1 MEDLNNKIEWD
12 ETKESWGKYPKSKAV
27 VRGIVS
33 RNQEFDEV
41 VTDLDAKMAV
51 LPYGQG
57 RSYGDSCL
65 NDQNILIPTDKL
77 NRFIEF
83 NRETGVLR
91 AEAGLTFKEILDH
104 IVPQGW
110 FLPVVPG
117 TQFVT
122 LGGAIA
128 NDIHGKNHHVA
139 GTFGCHVKSLEL
151 LRSDGSRRI
160 CSAQE
165 NSDWFKA
172 TIGGLGLT
180 GIIIWAEIQLKKI
193 SGPWISR
200 ETVRFAHLA
209 RFFELTQ
216 ESDQKFEYTVGWMDC
231 LSEGPNLGRG
241 VFFRGNHLLLKDV
254 TEVKLKKE
262 SIRTFPCNAPSFL
275 LNRFTMKTFNSTYYH
290 THPSRKSELV
300 HYRPFFFPLDGI
312 NHWNRMYG
320 KRGFFQ
326 YQCVVPFD
334 GTESPLFEIIE
345 TFARSGLGS
354 FLTVIKTFGN
364 SPSPGML
371 SFPKPGVTLTLDVP
385 NDGKKT
391 LRVLDVLDE
400 KVVEVGG
407 RVYPAKDARMS
418 KESFKAYFPERQAFE
433 KYKDP
438 KFSSGFWRRV
448 T

>member
-1 MEDLNNKIEWD
+1 MD
-12 ETKESWGKYPKSKAV
+12 ETNEKLSWDFDKESWGKFPKTKAI
-27 VRGIVS
+27 VRGLAS
-33 RNQEFDEV
+33 RFQNLGEV
-41 VTDLDAKMAV
+41 MQGLDSDLAV

-65 NDQNILIPTDKL
+65 NDRNVLISTEKL
-77 NRFIEF
+77 NRFIEL
-83 NRETGVLR
+83 NTETGILK
-91 AEAGLTFKEILDH
+91 AEAGLTLKEILDH

-139 GTFGCHVKSLEL
+139 GTFGRHVKSLEL
-151 LRSDGSRRI
+151 LRSDGSRRV
-160 CSAQE
+160 CSGEDNA
-165 NSDWFKA
+165 DWLRA

-180 GIIIWAEIQLKKI
+180 GVITWAEIQLKKI
-193 SGPWISR
+193 AGPWIAR

-209 RFFELTQ
+209 RFFELTE
-216 ESDQKFEYTVGWMDC
+216 ESDSKFEYTVGWMDC
-231 LSEGPNLGRG
+231 LSDGPNLGRG
-241 VFFRGNHLLLKDV
+241 VFFRGNHLPLKEV
-254 TEVKLKKE
+254 TEAKLKKE
-262 SIRTFPCNAPSFL
+262 SIKTFPFNAPEFL
-275 LNRFTMKTFNSTYYH
+275 LNRFTIKAFNTVYYH
-290 THPSRKSELV
+290 THPSKKSELV

-326 YQCVVPFD
+326 YQCVVPFENN
-334 GTESPLFEIIE
+334 ESSIYDIIK
-345 TFARSGLGS
+345 TFAKSGLGS

-364 SPSPGML
+364 ISSPGLL
-371 SFPKPGVTLTLDVP
+371 SFPRPGVTLTLDVP

-391 LRVLDVLDE
+391 FRVLDSLDE
-400 KVVEVGG
+400 IVMEAGG

-418 KESFKAYFPERQAFE
+418 KESFKSYFPQRLEFE

-438 KFSSGFWRRV
+438 KFSSSFWRRV

>member
-12 ETKESWGKYPKSKAV
+12 ETKESWGKYPRSKAV
-27 VRGIVS
+27 VRGMVS
-33 RNQEFDEV
+33 RNQGFDEV
-41 VTDLDAKMAV
+41 VTDLDAEMAV

-65 NDQNILIPTDKL
+65 NDQNILISTDKL

-139 GTFGCHVKSLEL
+139 GTFGRHVKSLEL

-160 CSAQE
+160 CSAKE
-165 NSDWFKA
+165 NSDWFNA

-180 GIIIWAEIQLKKI
+180 GIIVWAEIQLKKI

-216 ESDQKFEYTVGWMDC
+216 ESD
-231 LSEGPNLGRG
+231 
-241 VFFRGNHLLLKDV
+241 
-254 TEVKLKKE
+254 
-262 SIRTFPCNAPSFL
+262 
-275 LNRFTMKTFNSTYYH
+275 
-290 THPSRKSELV
+290 
-300 HYRPFFFPLDGI
+300 
-312 NHWNRMYG
+312 
-320 KRGFFQ
+320 
-326 YQCVVPFD
+326 
-334 GTESPLFEIIE
+334 
-345 TFARSGLGS
+345 
-354 FLTVIKTFGN
+354 
-364 SPSPGML
+364 
-371 SFPKPGVTLTLDVP
+371 
-385 NDGKKT
+385 
-391 LRVLDVLDE
+391 
-400 KVVEVGG
+400 
-407 RVYPAKDARMS
+407 
-418 KESFKAYFPERQAFE
+418 
-433 KYKDP
+433 
-438 KFSSGFWRRV
+438 
-448 T
+448 

>member
-1 MEDLNNKIEWD
+1 MENLNQKITWD
-12 ETKESWGKYPKSKAV
+12 ETKESWGKYPKTKAI
-27 VRGIVS
+27 VRGLAS
-33 RNQEFDEV
+33 RTEDFDELV
-41 VTDLDAKMAV
+41 KGLDPQLAV
-51 LPYGQG
+51 LPFGQG

-65 NDQNILIPTDKL
+65 NDENVLISTDRL
-77 NRFIEF
+77 NRFIHL
-83 NRETGVLR
+83 NTETGILK
-91 AEAGLTFKEILDH
+91 AEAGLTLKEILDH

-139 GTFGCHVKSLEL
+139 GTFGCHVRSLEL
-151 LRSDGSRRI
+151 LRSDGSRKI
-160 CSAQE
+160 CSPE
-165 NSDWFKA
+165 INTDWFKA
-172 TIGGLGLT
+172 TVGGLGLT
-180 GIIIWAEIQLKKI
+180 GVIIWAEVQLKKI
-193 SGPWISR
+193 AGPWIAR
-200 ETVRFAHLA
+200 ETVRFSHLA

-216 ESDQKFEYTVGWMDC
+216 ESDKKFEYTVGWMDC
-231 LSEGPNLGRG
+231 LSEGANLGRG

-254 TEVKLKKE
+254 TEVKVKNV
-262 SIRTFPCNAPSFL
+262 SIKTFPFDAPEFL
-275 LNRFTMKTFNSTYYH
+275 LNRLTMKTFNSLYYY
-290 THPSRKSELV
+290 THPSKKSELV

-326 YQCVVPFD
+326 YQCVVPFE
-334 GTESPLFEIIE
+334 GTQSPIYDIIE
-345 TFARSGLGS
+345 FFARSGLGS

-364 SPSPGML
+364 VASPGIL
-371 SFPKPGVTLTLDVP
+371 SFPKRGVTLTLDVP
-385 NDGKKT
+385 NDGKRT
-391 LRVLDVLDE
+391 RRVLDSLDE
-400 KVVEVGG
+400 MVVQAGG

-418 KESFKAYFPERQAFE
+418 KESFQNYFPEKREFE

-438 KFSSGFWRRV
+438 KFSSSFWRRV